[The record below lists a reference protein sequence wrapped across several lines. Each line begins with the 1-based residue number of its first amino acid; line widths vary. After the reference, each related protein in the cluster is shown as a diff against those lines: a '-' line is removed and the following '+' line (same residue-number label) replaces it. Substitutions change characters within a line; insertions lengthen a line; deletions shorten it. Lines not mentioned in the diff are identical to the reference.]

1 MWFFSSAPGTLT
13 ANARRRS
20 ALRTVKDEVKN
31 MSPKELLYIED
42 ALGHASFLTTQCRA
56 AAAQLTDPALRQQA
70 TQMADDNQKLF
81 DAFYKL
87 V

>member
-1 MWFFSSAPGTLT
+1 
-13 ANARRRS
+13 
-20 ALRTVKDEVKN
+20 

-42 ALGHASFLTTQCRA
+42 ALGHTQFLMAQCRA
-56 AAAQLTDPALRQQA
+56 AAAQLSDPVLQQQA
-70 TQMADDNQKLF
+70 QQLIGDNQKLF

>member
-1 MWFFSSAPGTLT
+1 
-13 ANARRRS
+13 
-20 ALRTVKDEVKN
+20 

-42 ALGHASFLTTQCRA
+42 ALGHTRFLMAQCREA
-56 AAAQLTDPALRQQA
+56 AGRLTDPVLQQ
-70 TQMADDNQKLF
+70 QVQQLIGDNQKLF